1 MSKSIKKWLVA
12 ASVVGALPWQLHAET
27 VSYPKQAITL
37 VVPFSPGGGV
47 DVMGRLL
54 AERLRQTLNQ
64 NIIVE
69 NRPGA
74 SGMLGASHVVRAKPD
89 GYTVLLGSAGETA
102 INPYV
107 YGDRMSYQLDNLQ
120 PVALLSRVPNVL
132 LAGPAME
139 AADMASMLDYVRANP
154 GRVNYATSGLGNPQH
169 LNGAL
174 LEHQAQVSMVHI
186 PYRGAAGQLADVAGG
201 SVELT
206 FVSYAAAV
214 PFLQSG
220 KVRAL
225 AVTSANRTG
234 FAPDIPA
241 LSETPGLENYDLSNW
256 FGLFVPAATPAEIVQ
271 ALNQATN
278 EALADPELAEKLQAQ
293 GAELTPLSVADFT
306 SFIAQESSKYE
317 QIVREAGIVAE

>member
-1 MSKSIKKWLVA
+1 MSTSVKKWLGLGLVCT
-12 ASVVGALPWQLHAET
+12 VLPCSLQAET

-69 NRPGA
+69 NKPGA
-74 SGMLGASHVVRAKPD
+74 SGMLGANQVVRAKPD

-107 YGDRMSYQLDNLQ
+107 YGDRMSYQLDSLQ

-132 LAGPAME
+132 LAGPALE
-139 AADMASMLDYVRANP
+139 AVDMPAVLDYVRANP
-154 GRVNYATSGLGNPQH
+154 GKVNYATSGVGNPQH

-174 LEHQAQVSMVHI
+174 LEHQAQVSMTHI

-225 AVTSANRTG
+225 AVTSAKRTG

-241 LSETPGLENYDLSNW
+241 LSETAGLENYDLSNW
-256 FGLFVPAATPAEIVQ
+256 FGLFVPAATPADIVQ
-271 ALNQATN
+271 ALNEATN
-278 EALADPELAEKLQAQ
+278 AALADPDLAQKLQLQ
-293 GAELTPLSVADFT
+293 GAELTPMSVQEFQA
-306 SFIAQESSKYE
+306 FITEESNKYE
-317 QIVREAGIVAE
+317 KIVRDANIVAE